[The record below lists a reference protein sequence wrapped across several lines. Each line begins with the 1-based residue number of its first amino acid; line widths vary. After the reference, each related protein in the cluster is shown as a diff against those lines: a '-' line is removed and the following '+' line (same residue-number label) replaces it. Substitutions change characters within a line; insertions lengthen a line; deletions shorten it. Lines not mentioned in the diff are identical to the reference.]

1 MGNLRIKM
9 IVSDVDGVWTDGS
22 VMYGGRD
29 VELKRFNV
37 RDGLAVKLAQ
47 KAGIEVAIVTGR
59 HSKALERRCEEL
71 GINLVQQGVKDKLEA
86 VKAIMAERKLTFEQ
100 VCYIGDDLPDLA
112 VINNAAISAAPADA
126 VDEVLEAVRWRLETR
141 GGHGAFR
148 EAVERLLKAR
158 GEWDEIVKNFHGAQ
172 ISIQST

>member
-22 VMYGGRD
+22 VFYGGRD
-29 VELKRFNV
+29 IELKRFNV
-37 RDGLAVKLAQ
+37 RDGLVVKLAQ

-71 GINLVQQGVKDKLEA
+71 GIKQLRQGVDDKLEA
-86 VKAIMAERKLTFEQ
+86 VKSILSKNKLTFEQ
-100 VCYIGDDLPDLA
+100 LCYIGDDLPDLA

-126 VDEVLEAVRWRLETR
+126 VAEVLEAVRWRLELR

-148 EAVERLLKAR
+148 EAVERLLRAR
-158 GEWDEIVKNFHGAQ
+158 GEWDDIVKNFHGAQ

>member
-22 VMYGGRD
+22 VFYGGRD
-29 VELKRFNV
+29 IELKRFNV

-47 KAGIEVAIVTGR
+47 AAGLEVAIVTGR

-71 GINLVQQGVKDKLEA
+71 GITQLRQGAKDKLDA
-86 VKAIMAERKLTFEQ
+86 VKALLSENKLTFEQ
-100 VCYIGDDLPDLA
+100 ICYIGDDLPDLA
-112 VINNAAISAAPADA
+112 VINNAAISAAPSDA
-126 VDEVLEAVRWRLETR
+126 VAEVLEAVRWRLEAP

-158 GEWDEIVKNFHGAQ
+158 GEWDGIVENFHGAQ

>member
-1 MGNLRIKM
+1 MAHLRIKM

-22 VMYGGRD
+22 VFYGGRD
-29 VELKRFNV
+29 VELKSFNV

-47 KAGIEVAIVTGR
+47 SAGLEVALVTGR

-71 GINLVQQGVKDKLEA
+71 GITQLRQGVRDKLEA
-86 VKAIMAERKLTFEQ
+86 VKALLSENKMTFEQ
-100 VCYIGDDLPDLA
+100 ICYIGDDLPDLA
-112 VINNAAISAAPADA
+112 VINNAAVSAAPSDA
-126 VDEVLEAVRWRLETR
+126 VGEVLDAVRWRLDSA

-158 GEWDEIVKNFHGAQ
+158 GDWDAIVKNFHGAQ